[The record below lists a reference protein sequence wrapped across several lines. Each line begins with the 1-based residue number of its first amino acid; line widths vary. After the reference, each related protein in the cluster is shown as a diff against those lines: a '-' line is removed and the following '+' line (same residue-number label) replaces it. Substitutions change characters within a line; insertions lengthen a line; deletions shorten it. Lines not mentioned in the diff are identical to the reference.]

1 MTRRRLT
8 RIGAVLLLAAAV
20 AAVYLSPLREHLS
33 REQVRAFV
41 GELRG
46 LWYGPI
52 AFIGIFAAACV
63 FALPA
68 SVFVLASGL
77 IWGWKLGTLWAM
89 IGGVIGATA
98 SFFAGRF
105 IGEGLLDRFGRV
117 GRVVARQADHAGFK
131 SLLVLRLVPGIP
143 FAALNYGAGVAGVR
157 LGDFLLATIVG
168 MAPSVLVFAYCA
180 DALFNGSMR
189 EEDAV
194 ARLLIVGALMLAIVL
209 IPGLL
214 KRRLRPVPEPES

>member
-1 MTRRRLT
+1 MTTRRLT
-8 RIGAVLLLAAAV
+8 RVALLLVLAAAI
-20 AAVYLSPLREHLS
+20 AAIYLSPLRDHLT
-33 REQVRAFV
+33 REEIRGLV
-41 GELRG
+41 GELRA

-52 AFIGIFAAACV
+52 AFMAIFAVACV

-68 SVFVLASGL
+68 SIFVLASGL
-77 IWGWKLGTLWAM
+77 IWGWQLGGTWAM
-89 IGGVIGATA
+89 IGGVVGATA
-98 SFFAGRF
+98 SFYAGRF
-105 IGEGLLDRFGRV
+105 IGEGLLDRFGRA
-117 GRVVARQADHAGFK
+117 GRAVARQVDHAGFK

-157 LGDFLLATIVG
+157 LGDFLLATVVG
-168 MAPSVLVFAYCA
+168 MAPSVFVFAWCA

-194 ARLLIVGALMLAIVL
+194 ARVLIVTGLMIAIVL

-214 KRRLRPVPEPES
+214 KRRLRPVAEPES